1 MDKCKLNRKS
11 YHSRSADKTRSN
23 AEYTRKYFD
32 GVAEGEALSCSR
44 RSLAND

>member
-1 MDKCKLNRKS
+1 MAKDKLTRE
-11 YHSRSADKTRSN
+11 YYQSRSADKTRSN
-23 AEYTRKYFD
+23 AEYTRKYFE

>member
-1 MDKCKLNRKS
+1 MEEYKITRAY
-11 YHSRSADKTRSN
+11 YHSRSADKTKSN

-32 GVAEGEALSCSR
+32 GVAEGDALSCSR